1 MLETGKCILLEV
13 LEPLPDLGIACLLAS
28 LKQNSIKTHLVR
40 GSTRYLKDVLTTDSG
55 EIVEILAQNEMS
67 ETPKCLDVTVKRL
80 QKLIY
85 EHGEKWFKEHL
96 ENVYKTITSRKI
108 GDYLSIPRL
117 KYSKELVNCV
127 LSIYGTH
134 IIQRRGRELSIVR
147 KLYEEIKRS
156 KPDIV
161 GFSIKAQAG
170 VFADPFFREVS
181 QLIKS
186 ELDIP
191 IIVGGQFTSG
201 QPVEWINSFLTLSLK
216 NIDYVIRGNA
226 DLSLPKLIQCI
237 EEGKEPWNV
246 PNVSFRSHGKIV
258 NTNFEV
264 IKNLDALPAPDFS
277 QFDLD
282 AYAAPVRILPML
294 TARGCPWRKCAFCSH
309 YMSYGDYYVPLSI
322 NRVVETI
329 KVYREKYGAHFIV
342 FNDETLPSERAREI
356 SSALLEENVED
367 VYIYTYGRMD
377 EGYTRELLE
386 LMYRAG
392 FRVMFWGLES
402 GCQRVLDSMNKGIKV
417 ETASRLL
424 KDSHEVGML
433 NFCFIMLGFPGEER
447 DEAMETFKFLNR
459 HRKYVDLIA
468 LNLFTLSETSPIG
481 RDPDKWGVVI
491 DNSRYGY
498 HVKKGL
504 QPNEVEEL
512 AREMY
517 KRVPL
522 MVSDRFIDWWQWGV
536 LPDPYWRY
544 LLFIFHSRGLLDEGY
559 VKSIIAERRSWR
571 NLFPVFVGHLMECNS
586 KKIVTVPFLEST
598 PSSHT
603 VLDDFEHTFCLLA
616 DGSRSLSMILESY
629 KKAGNH
635 GNEDDIARKMLKFT
649 ESLMENHL
657 IVFFQQKAQDGSPE
671 S

>member
-28 LKQNSIKTHLVR
+28 LKQNSIKTHLVS

-55 EIVEILAQNEMS
+55 EIVEIFAQNEIP

-80 QKLIY
+80 RKLIY
-85 EHGEKWFKEHL
+85 EYGEKWFKEHL

-127 LSIYGTH
+127 LSIYGTR

-170 VFADPFFREVS
+170 VFADPLFREVS

-264 IKNLDALPAPDFS
+264 IKNLDVLPAPDFS

-282 AYAAPVRILPML
+282 AYAVPVRILPML

-309 YMSYGDYYVPLSI
+309 YMNYGDYYVCLSI
-322 NRVVETI
+322 DKVVETI
-329 KVYREKYGAHFIV
+329 REYREKYRANFIV
-342 FNDETLPSERAREI
+342 FNDETLPSNRAREI
-356 SSALLEENVED
+356 SLALLREGID
-367 VYIYTYGRMD
+367 DLYIYTYGRMD
-377 EGYTRELLE
+377 EGYTKELLR
-386 LMYRAG
+386 LMFKAG
-392 FRVMFWGLES
+392 FRVIFWGLES

-417 ETASRLL
+417 ENASRILR
-424 KDSHEVGML
+424 DAHEIGML
-433 NFCFIMLGFPGEER
+433 NFCFIMLGFPGEEKE
-447 DEAMETFKFLNR
+447 EALETFNFLNK
-459 HRKYVDLIA
+459 HRNYLDLIA

-481 RDPDKWGVVI
+481 RNPERWGVVI

-504 QPNEVEEL
+504 QPYEVEEL
-512 AREMY
+512 ANEMY
-517 KRVPL
+517 KKVSL
-522 MVSDRFIDWWQWGV
+522 MVSDRFIDWWQCGV

-544 LLFIFHSRGLLDEGY
+544 LLFVFYSMGLLSRDY
-559 VKSIIAERRSWR
+559 VKMNVKERSVWDR
-571 NLFPVFVGHLMECNS
+571 LYPVFTGHLTNLDS
-586 KKIVTVPFLEST
+586 KVAAQSFWEKT
-598 PSSHT
+598 PSEYIL
-603 VLDDFEHTFCLLA
+603 LDDFEHSFCLMA
-616 DGSRSLSMILESY
+616 DGTRSLNRILEEC
-629 KKAGNH
+629 KRAG
-635 GNEDDIARKMLKFT
+635 GLEDEKHVSEKLLKLV
-649 ESLMENHL
+649 ESLIDKSL
-657 IVFFQQKAQDGSPE
+657 IAFLQRKV
-671 S
+671 